1 MQQFEKLASFLLI
14 LGLLSA
20 ARKEMLSGSASDN
33 DIAAAI
39 ARVQEEHGY
48 LIDPHTAVGVA
59 VATSTR
65 LEKYGHNDVVDL
77 LKEAGAPVVCLACAH
92 WAKFSTSVG
101 AAVGKSRAATLPKE
115 MPKELT
121 ALDSLPQRC
130 SNLPASDAHVRRF
143 IEKHLWWREAGSS
156 QRKAAV
162 AVASP
167 PH

>member
-1 MQQFEKLASFLLI
+1 MQQFEKTRKLPVDPDLLT
-14 LGLLSA
+14 A

-59 VATSTR
+59 VATSTS

-101 AAVGKSRAATLPKE
+101 AAVGRVGQQHCRRKC
-115 MPKELT
+115 
-121 ALDSLPQRC
+121 QR
-130 SNLPASDAHVRRF
+130 S
-143 IEKHLWWREAGSS
+143 
-156 QRKAAV
+156 
-162 AVASP
+162 
-167 PH
+167 